1 MIKGSYR
8 LGFITV
14 LAALIAGCSS
24 TPPTRFYTM
33 TPQAEAPLPSAPSKM
48 LIGLGP
54 VTVPAYLD
62 RPSIVTRM
70 GPNRLRVADFD
81 QWGEPLDN
89 MVPRVL
95 GQDLRRHLDAR
106 EVVELPTRRDL
117 VVDYGIEVDITR
129 FDTDADGKVILDA
142 RWQIFKADA
151 GEPLK
156 IGHSSITEDG
166 AVLPQ
171 TGDPSDE
178 YDTIAGAMSRALER
192 LSGEIAAAV
201 IAENSSVA
209 GKGKKTK

>member
-1 MIKGSYR
+1 M
-8 LGFITV
+8 
-14 LAALIAGCSS
+14 
-24 TPPTRFYTM
+24 
-33 TPQAEAPLPSAPSKM
+33 
-48 LIGLGP
+48 
-54 VTVPAYLD
+54 
-62 RPSIVTRM
+62 
-70 GPNRLRVADFD
+70 
-81 QWGEPLDN
+81 
-89 MVPRVL
+89 
-95 GQDLRRHLDAR
+95 
-106 EVVELPTRRDL
+106 
-117 VVDYGIEVDITR
+117 
-129 FDTDADGKVILDA
+129 ILDA